1 VLNHKNIS
9 KMNPFLSFV
18 GDLPALPP
26 VLKYKSKS
34 ADAPKQESKVADY
47 EAESLSQSITVHKME
62 QLATVAHAMHRNNTV
77 CLYKCRGSVA
87 AERDIK
93 PKSAYQ
99 YLLRFFQTGK
109 TEELEWL
116 CFAMLIKTLKEIDK
130 AYFLIDRTEWK
141 HGGKWYNL
149 LVIGLVVNQVFIP
162 LACHDLGERKS
173 SSTEERLNLWLEFEA
188 KMKWINNGIL
198 PKMYIAGDREFGTGE
213 WADFLDGRGISF
225 VLRAKGNHKWDFLVD
240 YTTIS
245 GKTVRLATLAR
256 WGRRKGISK
265 FTLFSKATN
274 RPITLHI
281 VHIEHAPKGQ
291 ELFLCLLSNLE
302 TTPQAADFYAK
313 RWKIESCFKHLKSNG
328 FNLEKLN
335 ILPTHT
341 VELMFMILA
350 LLYTLT
356 IVEGIAHNYATTVR
370 IIKYKNGA
378 TYPAE
383 SLFAFARQ
391 IMAKTITSLDD
402 FYKRFIFFWEHKN
415 DFIFDFQLITH

>member
-1 VLNHKNIS
+1 
-9 KMNPFLSFV
+9 MNPFQPFIE
-18 GDLPALPP
+18 DLPTLPT

-34 ADAPKQESKVADY
+34 VDAPKKVSEVTDY
-47 EAESLSQSITVHKME
+47 QAESLSQSITVHKLE
-62 QLATVAHAMHRNNTV
+62 QLATIAHAMHHNNTV

-87 AERDIK
+87 AERNIK
-93 PKSAYQ
+93 TKSAYQ

-109 TEELEWL
+109 TEAIEWL
-116 CFAMLIKTLKEIDK
+116 CFAMLIKMLKEVDK

-162 LACHDLGERKS
+162 LVCHDLGTRKS
-173 SSTEERLNLWLEFEA
+173 SSTEERQNSWLEFEA

-198 PKMYIAGDREFGTGE
+198 PKIYIAGDREFGTGA
-213 WADFLDGRGISF
+213 WADFLAARNVYF
-225 VLRAKGNHKWDFLVD
+225 VLRAKSNHKWDFLAD
-240 YTTIS
+240 YTTVS
-245 GKTVRLATLAR
+245 GKTVRLATLVR
-256 WGRRKGISK
+256 WGRRKGINQ
-265 FTLFSKATN
+265 FTLFSKGTN
-274 RPITLHI
+274 RPITLHV
-281 VHIEHAPKGQ
+281 VHLKQAPKGQ
-291 ELFLCLLSNLE
+291 EMFLCLLSNLE
-302 TTPQAADFYAK
+302 TTPEAADFYAK

-335 ILPTHT
+335 ILPTHS
-341 VELMFMILA
+341 VELMFMLLA
-350 LLYTLT
+350 LIYTLT

-370 IIKYKNGA
+370 IIKYKDDI

-383 SLFAFARQ
+383 SLFTFARQ

-415 DFIFDFQLITH
+415 DFIFDFQPITH